1 MTQTIFNG
9 NTTPSE
15 ASLDLNFT
23 QLYDLREYV
32 TTPGY
37 AAATPKAYFDA
48 SFNFGVG
55 QNPSAV
61 VYGTT
66 STIQA
71 SALSAAA
78 VIAAFHV
85 DGTNNVRVGMFADSS
100 TRLVGWDIGYS
111 TTTNGYAWR
120 SNNVEF
126 MRATTAAMLLGR
138 TAQQSG
144 GRLEVAGNIVAN
156 LPAAAPTLGVNSD
169 MSFQLVSN
177 TSLKILVR
185 GSDGVTRSTSLTL
198 A

>member
-37 AAATPKAYFDA
+37 AAATPKLYFDA

-55 QNPSAV
+55 LSPSSL
-61 VYGTT
+61 VYGAT
-66 STIQA
+66 STLQA
-71 SALSAAA
+71 STVSSPA
-78 VIAAFHV
+78 VITAFHS
-85 DGTNNVRVGMFADSS
+85 DGTFNVRVGMFADSS
-100 TRLVGWDIGYS
+100 AKLVGWDIGYS
-111 TTTNGYAWR
+111 SVSNGYVWK
-120 SNNVEF
+120 SNNAEF
-126 MRATTAAMLLGR
+126 MRATTSALLLGR